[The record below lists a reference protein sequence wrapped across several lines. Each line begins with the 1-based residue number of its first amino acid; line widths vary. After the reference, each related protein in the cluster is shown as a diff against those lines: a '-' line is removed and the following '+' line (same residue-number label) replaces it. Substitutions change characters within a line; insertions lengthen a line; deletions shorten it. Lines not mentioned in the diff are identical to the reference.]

1 MGEPSYPLTNQLWLP
16 PGLTTSPPRVLP
28 MARGLL
34 TPRPTMVESDTPATV
49 DSAIL
54 AMVDTMARGLLT
66 PRPTMVESDT
76 LAMVDSAILVMGYY
90 GKRSADSEAYYG
102 GVGYAGYGGLGYAG
116 YGGYYGKRSADS
128 EAYYG
133 GLGYAGYGGY
143 GYGAGYGYLG

>member
-34 TPRPTMVESDTPATV
+34 TPRPTMVESDMPATV

-54 AMVDTMARGLLT
+54 VMEDTMARGLLT

-76 LAMVDSAILVMGYY
+76 LVMVDSAILVMEDTMARGLLIL
-90 GKRSADSEAYYG
+90 RPTTVDSAMPDMVVMAMVLDTDTLDKYCGE
-102 GVGYAGYGGLGYAG
+102 LQTL
-116 YGGYYGKRSADS
+116 K
-128 EAYYG
+128 
-133 GLGYAGYGGY
+133 L
-143 GYGAGYGYLG
+143 

>member
-54 AMVDTMARGLLT
+54 VMEDTMARGLLT
-66 PRPTMVESDT
+66 PRPTMVESDMPAT
-76 LAMVDSAILVMGYY
+76 VDSAILVMEDTMA
-90 GKRSADSEAYYG
+90 R
-102 GVGYAGYGGLGYAG
+102 GLLTPRPTMVESDIPA
-116 YGGYYGKRSADS
+116 
-128 EAYYG
+128 
-133 GLGYAGYGGY
+133 
-143 GYGAGYGYLG
+143 